1 MKEASALSLS
11 LKTFFVFLNNDC
23 HQRHNA
29 ATLNMFQIKAIQHAA
44 ALCINY
50 LAYVALY
57 KQAPLV
63 ERWYLCTANYFKMF
77 LSFIIEAVNLVQVV
91 VRLTQCGV

>member
-1 MKEASALSLS
+1 
-11 LKTFFVFLNNDC
+11 
-23 HQRHNA
+23 
-29 ATLNMFQIKAIQHAA
+29 MFQIKAIQHAA

-50 LAYVALY
+50 LAHVALY

-63 ERWYLCTANYFKMF
+63 ERWYLRTANYFKMF

-91 VRLTQCGV
+91 VHLTWCGV